1 MKNEDAVLAMSDVT
15 LKFLRQIVYND
26 SEHAASSITNARTI
40 IQQYALNKLPLEVG
54 RSVCV
59 KWEEAW
65 CNGKVI
71 EGEEGEG
78 GEKEIN
84 LIEYSTGAGKTDIQ
98 QLRFDEGGDD
108 WDIFDDWYYI

>member
-1 MKNEDAVLAMSDVT
+1 MAKSIFSDFLAIFWPFNTVY
-15 LKFLRQIVYND
+15 FL
-26 SEHAASSITNARTI
+26 ASSQNLSSPLTPKQKQTLRTI
-40 IQQYALNKLPLEVG
+40 
-54 RSVCV
+54 
-59 KWEEAW
+59 
-65 CNGKVI
+65 I